1 VSIGKKM
8 DITINH
14 YRVIRNIFI
23 GSQGLIDCLNNIK
36 SREDFNI
43 EFSVVQA
50 DNADEIKKETKKN
63 IIALIADINLHLTEE
78 NIKNE
83 EKELKF
89 GMTTLFVITSQDIV
103 DNETIKDK
111 ALDLCYPYLR
121 TIIVSLLNS
130 FNITIED
137 LPF

>member
-1 VSIGKKM
+1 M
-8 DITINH
+8 DIAINN

-43 EFSVVQA
+43 KFSINQV
-50 DNADEIKKETKKN
+50 DDEIKKKTKKN
-63 IIALIADINLHLTEE
+63 IIALIADINLNWTEE
-78 NIKNE
+78 NEKNKKNE
-83 EKELKF
+83 KNEKNELTF
-89 GMTTLFVITSQDIV
+89 GITTLFVITSQDIV
-103 DNETIKDK
+103 DNKTIEDK

-130 FNITIED
+130 FNITIKD

>member
-1 VSIGKKM
+1 M

-50 DNADEIKKETKKN
+50 DNA
-63 IIALIADINLHLTEE
+63 
-78 NIKNE
+78 
-83 EKELKF
+83 
-89 GMTTLFVITSQDIV
+89 
-103 DNETIKDK
+103 
-111 ALDLCYPYLR
+111 
-121 TIIVSLLNS
+121 
-130 FNITIED
+130 
-137 LPF
+137 

>member
-1 VSIGKKM
+1 MSIGKTM
-8 DITINH
+8 DIAINN

-43 EFSVVQA
+43 KFFVKQV
-50 DNADEIKKETKKN
+50 DDEIKKKTKKN
-63 IIALIADINLHLTEE
+63 IIALIADINLNWTEK

-83 EKELKF
+83 KNELTF
-89 GMTTLFVITSQDIV
+89 GITTLFVITSQDIV
-103 DNETIKDK
+103 DNKTIEDK

-130 FNITIED
+130 FNITIKD